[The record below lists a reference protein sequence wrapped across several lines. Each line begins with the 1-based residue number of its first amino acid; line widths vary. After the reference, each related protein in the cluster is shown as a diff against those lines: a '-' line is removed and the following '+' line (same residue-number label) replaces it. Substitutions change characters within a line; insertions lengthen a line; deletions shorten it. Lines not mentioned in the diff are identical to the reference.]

1 MTSNC
6 KNSILNTDYYN
17 KTIDDS
23 YITIISQYNK
33 LIIDY
38 LKYCYDNICVQ
49 NLEYKVYIIKQ
60 GISTIKHVFKMLL
73 IYTKNLEMTIF
84 NCQKAYVYYIE
95 FIGQISED
103 NHSFLQ
109 LNSKDASLFV
119 YKKTIFDINLD
130 TTKNF
135 SSNSNIKNI
144 TNVINPMIDVYNLLL
159 FKLLSNETDTEIIK
173 IVNIDFQK
181 IFQKIIKL
189 FFENNNNNT
198 ILEKINSFITNY
210 KDKNI
215 LDTLDLFI
223 KKLKKKDL
231 TNINLDLEIINQ
243 QNLENNSQN
252 NYINSI
258 FTNL

>member
-6 KNSILNTDYYN
+6 KNNILNIDYYN
-17 KTIDDS
+17 KNIDES
-23 YITIISQYNK
+23 YITIFSQYNK

-38 LKYCYDNICVQ
+38 LKYCYDNICIQ
-49 NLEYKVYIIKQ
+49 NLEYKIYIIKQ

-119 YKKTIFDINLD
+119 YKKTIFDINID

-135 SSNSNIKNI
+135 SSNDNIKNI
-144 TNVINPMIDVYNLLL
+144 TNVINPMIDIYNSLL
-159 FKLLSNETDTEIIK
+159 FKLLTNDNDTEIIK

-181 IFQKIIKL
+181 IIQKIIKL
-189 FFENNNNNT
+189 YFEINNTT
-198 ILEKINSFITNY
+198 ILEKINGFILNF
-210 KDKNI
+210 KNKNI

-231 TNINLDLEIINQ
+231 TKLNLDLEIINQ
-243 QNLENNSQN
+243 QNLENTSQN
-252 NYINSI
+252 NYINNI
-258 FTNL
+258 FEKL